1 MAKKKPSALEALAR
15 VKNERAALESR
26 AADLKRAAALEVGLV
41 VLDAGGADLDPHHL
55 RSLVSHAC
63 ALGGE
68 VALKRLI
75 VGGHSAAAGSTRDAD
90 ASAKGGN
97 GDG

>member
-41 VLDAGGADLDPHHL
+41 VLDAGGAELDPHHL
-55 RSLVSHAC
+55 RSLVSRAC
-63 ALGGE
+63 DLGVE
-68 VALKRLI
+68 VAIKRLMD
-75 VGGHSAAAGSTRDAD
+75 GGRSAAALSVRDPDATAD
-90 ASAKGGN
+90 GGN

>member
-15 VKNERAALESR
+15 LKNERAALESR

-41 VLDAGGADLDPHHL
+41 VLDAGGAELDLHHL

-68 VALKRLI
+68 AAVKRLDDR
-75 VGGHSAAAGSTRDAD
+75 GRSASTTSARGDHAAAR
-90 ASAKGGN
+90 GGN
-97 GDG
+97 SDD